1 MSKTVLVISNA
12 LSSKNNMEFTEQFF
26 DSVGMLKLNKMRTGL
41 AILGIVIGIGSVIA
55 LISIGQSSQQSVT
68 SSIQSLG
75 SNLLTISPKRSNS
88 GMIRGAASATTLTNA
103 DATAIETSSKIT
115 TVKTV
120 SPEYSSR
127 SQVVT
132 GDNNTNTTII
142 GSTPAYMSVHSVTVE
157 SGTFITTKDVTSQT
171 RVAVLGPTTVTD
183 LFGEDYNPIGESI
196 RIGSQYFTII
206 GVTKSKGG
214 ASESQD
220 DRIYVPL
227 TTAQKLLFGV
237 KNLSSIAVE
246 AKSADDMDAAIN
258 EMGYLLLSR
267 HKIKDTTKADFT
279 ITSQED
285 ILSTASSITGTFTSL
300 LTGIAAISLLV
311 GGIGIMN
318 IMLVT
323 VTERTREI
331 GLRKALGAKKKTIIT
346 QFLTESV
353 ILTFVGGILG
363 IFFGVL
369 ASYIYAKI
377 SSSTFFISISSVALA
392 FVVSAAIGIVF
403 GWYPA
408 RRASNLQPIEALRY
422 E

>member
-1 MSKTVLVISNA
+1 ME
-12 LSSKNNMEFTEQFF
+12 LSEQFIE
-26 DSVGMLKLNKMRTGL
+26 SIGMLRLNKMRTGL
-41 AILGIVIGIGSVIA
+41 AILGIIIGIGSVIA
-55 LISIGQSSQQSVT
+55 LVSLGQSSQQAVT
-68 SSIQSLG
+68 SRIQSLG
-75 SNLLTISPKRSNS
+75 SNLLTVSPARSRS
-88 GMIRGAASATTLTNA
+88 GMVSGAAQTTTLSNA
-103 DATAIETSSKIT
+103 DATAIGTSSKIT

-120 SPEYSSR
+120 SPEYSGR

-132 GDNNTNTTII
+132 GENNTNTTVI
-142 GSTPAYMSVHSVTVE
+142 GATSTYTSVHSLTIE
-157 SGTFITTKDVTSQT
+157 SGSFITTRDVTSMT

-183 LFGEDYNPIGESI
+183 LFGEGNNPIGQSI
-196 RIGSQYFTII
+196 RIGSQYFTVI

-214 ASESQD
+214 SGISQD

-227 TTAQKLLFGV
+227 STAQKLLFGA
-237 KNLSSIAVE
+237 KNLTSIAVE
-246 AKSADDMDAAIN
+246 AKSADDMDAAVN
-258 EMGYLLLSR
+258 EIGYLLLSR
-267 HKIKDTTKADFT
+267 HKIKEATKADFT
-279 ITSQED
+279 IQSQED

-331 GLRKALGAKKKTIIT
+331 GLRKALGAKKKTIVT
-346 QFLTESV
+346 QFLMESV

-363 IFFGVL
+363 IIFGIL
-369 ASYIYAKI
+369 ASLIYAKLNSSMFYI
-377 SSSTFFISISSVALA
+377 SVSSMVLA
-392 FVVSAAIGIVF
+392 FLVSAAIGIIF

-408 RRASNLQPIEALRY
+408 RKASNLQPIEALRY

>member
-1 MSKTVLVISNA
+1 MSKIALLISNA
-12 LSSKNNMEFTEQFF
+12 YHPKNNMDLTEQFF
-26 DSVGMLKLNKMRTGL
+26 DSVGMLRLNKMRTGL

-55 LISIGQSSQQSVT
+55 LVSLGQSSQQSVT
-68 SSIQSLG
+68 SRIQSLG
-75 SNLLTISPKRSNS
+75 SNLLTISPARSRT
-88 GMIRGAASATTLTNA
+88 GMIRGATSATTLTNA

-115 TVKTV
+115 NVKTV
-120 SPEYSSR
+120 SPEYSGR

-132 GDNNTNTTII
+132 GDNNTNTSII
-142 GSTPAYMSVHSVTVE
+142 GSTPAYTTVHSITVA
-157 SGTFITTKDVTSQT
+157 SGNFIATKDVTAMSK
-171 RVAVLGPTTVTD
+171 VAVLGPTVVTN
-183 LFGEDYNPIGESI
+183 LFGEGFNPIGQSI
-196 RIGSQYFTII
+196 RIGGQYFTVI
-206 GVTKSKGG
+206 GVTASKGG
-214 ASESQD
+214 ASESLD

-227 TTAQKLLFGV
+227 TTAQKILFGA

-246 AKSADDMDAAIN
+246 AKSADVMDAAAN
-258 EMGYLLLSR
+258 EIGYLLMER
-267 HKIKDTTKADFT
+267 HKIKTIAKADFT
-279 ITSQED
+279 IQSQED

-346 QFLTESV
+346 QFLMESV
-353 ILTFVGGILG
+353 ILTFVGGLLG
-363 IFFGVL
+363 IIFGVL
-369 ASYIYAKI
+369 ASFIYAKVN
-377 SSSTFFISISSVALA
+377 SSTFYISISSVALA
-392 FVVSAAIGIVF
+392 FVVSAVIGIVF

-408 RRASNLQPIEALRY
+408 RRAANLQPIEALRY